1 MSADRYEFH
10 VRGRI
15 DPADLERF
23 EGLEQE
29 VCAAVTTLRGPV
41 DDQAALFGLLER
53 VRALGLE
60 LVEVRPLD
68 GDAAPS
74 TWDEARSPG
83 RA

>member
-1 MSADRYEFH
+1 
-10 VRGRI
+10 
-15 DPADLERF
+15 
-23 EGLEQE
+23 

>member
-1 MSADRYEFH
+1 MGSGSYEFH
-10 VRGRI
+10 IRGRV

-23 EGLEQE
+23 DGFEQE

-60 LVEVRPLD
+60 LEEVRPLD
-68 GDAAPS
+68 GHH
-74 TWDEARSPG
+74 
-83 RA
+83 RAIHMG